1 MIVKMKRWKM
11 IIYFN
16 IFRRKRSQRKKLKNL
31 AQSVSPLISASN
43 DKIRS
48 MQKLKSRKDGL
59 IAKA

>member
-31 AQSVSPLISASN
+31 AQSVRPLISVSN

>member
-16 IFRRKRSQRKKLKNL
+16 IFRRKRSQKKKLKNL
-31 AQSVSPLISASN
+31 AQSVRPLISASN

>member
-31 AQSVSPLISASN
+31 AQSVRPLISASN

>member
-16 IFRRKRSQRKKLKNL
+16 IFRRKRSQKKKLKNL
-31 AQSVSPLISASN
+31 AQSVRPLISVSN

>member
-1 MIVKMKRWKM
+1 MIVKMKLWKM

-31 AQSVSPLISASN
+31 AQSVRPLISVSN

>member
-16 IFRRKRSQRKKLKNL
+16 IFRRKRSQKKKLKNL
-31 AQSVSPLISASN
+31 AQSVRPLISASK